1 MNPSERHVQ
10 DLLVSDE
17 LKMVSCP
24 LLFEEQRRA
33 LKIVKKISRNRLK
46 LYIIINLPV
55 ARSFLEAGRVGVLL

>member
-46 LYIIINLPV
+46 LYININLPV
-55 ARSFLEAGRVGVLL
+55 VRSFPEAGRVGVLL